1 MKKNLLQVL
10 VVLAL
15 LLVGSMPAAAEV
27 VDPQIIVRGGGITG
41 TINVT
46 SPNFV
51 TTVIF
56 DTDPRCH
63 QFTGT
68 LLGAPVPAMACPI
81 LNQTSSYIYSFT
93 WIIVPAQLPLT
104 FATQNVNGTFVL
116 DQTQTILTFYFSTPL
131 GPGDDVAVDFLNFAP
146 GTPITFI
153 AQTPEP
159 GTMGLFLAGAGALV
173 ARFRRRKL
181 AV

>member
-1 MKKNLLQVL
+1 MKNVIRLLAAIAV
-10 VVLAL
+10 AAIF
-15 LLVGSMPAAAEV
+15 SMPAAAEV
-27 VDPQIIVRGGGITG
+27 VDPQIIVRGGGVTG

-56 DTDPRCH
+56 DTDPRCS

-68 LLGAPVPAMACPI
+68 LLGSPVPAMACPV
-81 LNQTSSYIYSFT
+81 LNQTNSYIYSFT

-104 FATQNVNGTFVL
+104 FGTQGPVSGNFVL
-116 DQTQTILTFYFSTPL
+116 DATQTILTFYFSTPL
-131 GPGDDVAVDFLNFAP
+131 GPSDDVAVDFLNFAP

-159 GTMGLFLAGAGALV
+159 GTMGLFLAGAGALA

-181 AV
+181 AA